1 MNNFPS
7 GGWVAGEEER
17 HVLFLPAWTELLALT
32 HSSLV
37 ILGRRYNQL
46 VLYEES
52 LPEIK
57 K

>member
-46 VLYEES
+46 VLSEES